1 MSTAIIFV
9 FHFTCTTMLISM
21 PIGNITPMELR
32 QLIYLN
38 FLKKLSRKM
47 VSSTIN
53 FHPGWEDKRMQR
65 DKIRL

>member
-1 MSTAIIFV
+1 
-9 FHFTCTTMLISM
+9 
-21 PIGNITPMELR
+21 MELR
-32 QLIYLN
+32 KLIYLI

-53 FHPGWEDKRMQR
+53 VHPGWEDKRMQR